1 MVYEL
6 LKLDSNHKSII
17 ARSGIS
23 DELWKYCNEKKSG
36 SFMESC
42 RASVLNGVTSIEEF
56 VNATYSYNF
65 K

>member
-1 MVYEL
+1 L
-6 LKLDSNHKSII
+6 LRLDSNHRSII

-36 SFMESC
+36 SFMDSC
-42 RASVLNGVTSIEEF
+42 RACVINGITSIEEF
-56 VNATYSYNF
+56 DEATYSYNY